1 MSPCSAGE
9 TTCDQSFL
17 PTVHLEQRDRDIVVA
32 NRDSVFVVEF
42 FAQSQSALE
51 PLRAFLRIAYSQTK
65 VTNFSER
72 EWNFHMKALNP

>member
-1 MSPCSAGE
+1 MSPCSADE
-9 TTCDQSFL
+9 TTCDQSFQ
-17 PTVHLEQRDRDIVVA
+17 VKAFLEKRDRDIVVA

-42 FAQSQSALE
+42 FAQSQRALE

-65 VTNFSER
+65 VTNFSKR